1 MVKDDSDAAALSIID
16 VHRPSHYASFS
27 TLCQTASAFGVDTWA
42 VLWFNIRIIDL
53 AASYAYADSIYDLPL
68 LEAVGHPVA
77 VSPEERLAS
86 IARQRGWPILGQVRE
101 KP

>member
-1 MVKDDSDAAALSIID
+1 MWLNV
-16 VHRPSHYASFS
+16 P
-27 TLCQTASAFGVDTWA
+27 
-42 VLWFNIRIIDL
+42 IIDL
-53 AASYAYADSIYDLPL
+53 AASYVYADSIYDLPL

-77 VSPEERLAS
+77 VCPEERLAS

>member
-1 MVKDDSDAAALSIID
+1 MS
-16 VHRPSHYASFS
+16 VHHWGHYASFS
-27 TLCQTASAFGVDTWA
+27 ALCQTASAFGVDTWA
-42 VLWFNIRIIDL
+42 VLWFNVPIIDL

-77 VSPEERLAS
+77 VSPEERLAPLGAGLAS
-86 IARQRGWPILGQVRE
+86 ITRQRGWPILGQVRE

>member
-1 MVKDDSDAAALSIID
+1 MSNGRA
-16 VHRPSHYASFS
+16 FS
-27 TLCQTASAFGVDTWA
+27 VDTWA

-86 IARQRGWPILGQVRE
+86 IARQRGLAHPRPSARE
-101 KP
+101 TPGSTKWGTGAQ